1 MSEERVTER
10 ARAEQGQPV
19 MPFYLICDVSGSMSG
34 DMATLNQAVQRLR
47 AAIVSEPTV
56 DDVAHVCVMTFSD
69 IAKVVMPLTQLS
81 EHEIPTLRVEG
92 GTNYGAAFRELAR
105 VAAQDV
111 ANLKEQG
118 YKVWRPCAFFLTD
131 GMPGDSDWYQTFQ
144 STLTYDRRTETGNRS
159 HPIFVPFGY
168 RDARDD
174 VMRKLAYP
182 PERAKAYYARS
193 HDIQDVL
200 KGILGIIMNTMMTAS
215 RTASSGQPAMVQ
227 QPPGAG
233 SGIVQQDSEYNV
245 DYA

>member
-1 MSEERVTER
+1 MGEERITER
-10 ARAEQGQPV
+10 AEAEQGQLV
-19 MPFYLICDVSGSMSG
+19 MPFYLVCDVSWSMSA
-34 DMATLNQAVQRLR
+34 DMPTLNQGVQRLR
-47 AAIVSEPTV
+47 TAIVSEPTV
-56 DDVAHVCVMTFSD
+56 DDVAHVCVITFSD
-69 IAKVVMPLTQLS
+69 AAKVVMPLTQLS
-81 EHEIPTLRVEG
+81 EQEIPALHVEG
-92 GTNYGAAFRELAR
+92 GTNYGAAFRELAK
-105 VAAQDV
+105 VTTQDV
-111 ANLKEQG
+111 ANLKKQE

-144 STLTYDRRTETGNRS
+144 STLTYDRRTEAGNRC

-193 HDIQDVL
+193 HDIEDAL

-215 RTASSGQPAMVQ
+215 RTVSSGQPAMVQ
-227 QPPGAG
+227 QASAAG
-233 SGIVQQDSEYNV
+233 SGIVQQDSEYDV